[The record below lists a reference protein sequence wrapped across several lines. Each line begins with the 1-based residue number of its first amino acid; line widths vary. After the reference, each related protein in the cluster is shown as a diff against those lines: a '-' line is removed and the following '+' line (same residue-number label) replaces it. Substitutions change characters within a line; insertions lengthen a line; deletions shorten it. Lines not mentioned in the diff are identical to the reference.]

1 MYNVGRGIAEG
12 PKLELL
18 ESCDCRIYKWMYLWR
33 LHPFVHCNMEC
44 MEIMYWLLCLLQM
57 YILGD

>member
-1 MYNVGRGIAEG
+1 MLAE
-12 PKLELL
+12 
-18 ESCDCRIYKWMYLWR
+18 ESLMAPSWSCWKVVTRIYKWMNLWR